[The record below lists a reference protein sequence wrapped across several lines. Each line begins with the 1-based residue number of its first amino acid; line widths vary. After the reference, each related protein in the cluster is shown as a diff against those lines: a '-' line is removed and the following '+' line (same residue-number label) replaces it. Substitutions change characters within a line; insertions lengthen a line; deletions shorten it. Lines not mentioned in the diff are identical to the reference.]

1 MKTDYLISEPNIDY
15 ISEQTQEILR
25 RVKVEHIKNSFIV
38 RGTYLRHGEGV
49 VIAGVIDDMTEA
61 TLAET
66 YVCLLIGENGACA
79 TGYGRLAGD
88 GPLDHHDARTMA
100 ERHALL
106 EFCRL
111 EGISLP
117 LPKSISL
124 MAEHP
129 GIHGFNWKKHPQA
142 LYIAQDVSG
151 RWYWYDGRPVPLKSD
166 KIWFIPKG
174 KTGRVTALL
183 PRFWDW
189 EKSLL
194 KRPEGI

>member
-15 ISEQTQEILR
+15 VSEQTQEILR

-38 RGTYLRHGEGV
+38 RGSYLRHGEGV
-49 VIAGVIDDMTEA
+49 VIAGVIDDMAEA

-66 YVCLLIGENGACA
+66 YVALLIGENGACA
-79 TGYGRLAGD
+79 TGYGRLAGNS
-88 GPLDHHDARTMA
+88 PQDHHDARIMA

-124 MAEHP
+124 TSEHP
-129 GIHGFNWKKHPQA
+129 GIRGFNWKKHPQA
-142 LYIAQDVSG
+142 RYIAQDVSG
-151 RWYWYDGRPVPLKSD
+151 RWYWYESRPVSLEGNR
-166 KIWFIPKG
+166 IWFAHEG
-174 KTGRVTALL
+174 KTGRVTSLL
-183 PRFWDW
+183 PRFFDW
-189 EKSLL
+189 QKSLL
-194 KRPEGI
+194 ERPSDA